1 MLENGEET
9 HLNGGGS
16 VRRKSEKGRLEPD
29 GRVPLE
35 VHPMPGVVQRKLD
48 VTPLQDPWE
57 GNRLLVG
64 KSTKELWQ
72 FS

>member
-16 VRRKSEKGRLEPD
+16 VRRQSEKGRLEPD

-48 VTPLQDPWE
+48 VTPLQDP
-57 GNRLLVG
+57 
-64 KSTKELWQ
+64 
-72 FS
+72 